1 MRSVNLTTTTSHS
14 AQGHFI
20 EIEENLSAP
29 ELYATEATYFG
40 VTGPNATVTLTSLRW
55 DNSAEPPVLKRVVV
69 GRLVMPISAAQA
81 LAVALYD
88 HLAKNGYPVKG
99 GPSDPKQVQ

>member
-1 MRSVNLTTTTSHS
+1 MTERNLTPPTSHS
-14 AQGHFI
+14 AQGHPI

-55 DNSAEPPVLKRVVV
+55 DNSIQPPVLKRVVV

-81 LAVALYD
+81 FTVSLYD
-88 HLAKNGYPVKG
+88 HLAKNGYPVQG
-99 GPSDPKQVQ
+99 GQSDPKQVQ